1 MLIDHGRI
9 GRGIYFWTERV
20 VFSCEESEMIW
31 AQLKL
36 VRDSSDRA
44 RVAFILETSVEIRIR
59 KDGIYLWLN
68 ILISLSFCEQQL
80 FLNKIEHINLINYT

>member
-1 MLIDHGRI
+1 MLIDLGRI

-36 VRDSSDRA
+36 VWDSSDRA

-59 KDGIYLWLN
+59 ERMEYIFVVKLN
-68 ILISLSFCEQQL
+68 ILTSLSFEQIS
-80 FLNKIEHINLINYT
+80 LNKIEYINLW

>member
-1 MLIDHGRI
+1 MLIDLGRI

-20 VFSCEESEMIW
+20 VFSCEESEMIR

-36 VRDSSDRA
+36 VWDSSDRA

-59 KDGIYLWLN
+59 ERMEYIFVVKLN
-68 ILISLSFCEQQL
+68 ILTSLSFEQIS
-80 FLNKIEHINLINYT
+80 LNKIEYINL